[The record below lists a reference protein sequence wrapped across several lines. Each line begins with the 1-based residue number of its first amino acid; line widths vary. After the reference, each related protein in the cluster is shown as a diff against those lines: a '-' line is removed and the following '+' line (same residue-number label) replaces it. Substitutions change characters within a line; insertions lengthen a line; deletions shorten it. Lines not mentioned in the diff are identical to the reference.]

1 MDKKMGPTEMLAEIE
16 RLRAAGKMPSLED
29 VLAAVADVR
38 QEYAPKILAARKQG
52 NKTVPPF
59 SRKT

>member
-1 MDKKMGPTEMLAEIE
+1 MGPTEMLAEIE
-16 RLRAAGKMPSLED
+16 RLKAAGKMPSLED

-52 NKTVPPF
+52 KNAE
-59 SRKT
+59 RH